1 MRRILLLVSFFSGIA
16 TTTSQE
22 LNCTVVIDATQT
34 GQSNNQIY
42 RTLENQLTEFVNN
55 RSWTNIEYKNQE
67 RIDCSITLIISNVE
81 GNSFTG
87 SMQIGSSRPAYNST
101 YDSPVYNY
109 NDKQVSFTYKEFD
122 PLNFNINAFE
132 SNLVSVI
139 AYHVY
144 TIIGLDAA
152 TYELQ
157 SGERFY
163 AIAKQIINTAASSNF
178 PGWKPTDGNQSRYQ
192 YNNAI
197 LSNVYE
203 EFQTALYEYHRMG
216 LDLMENDQTKA
227 KSVIVGSIKTLKGI
241 NDRRPNSYLLRTFFD
256 AKSDEIQSIFSGG
269 PKVDVAG
276 LIENLNRMSPT
287 RRSNWAEIKL

>member
-1 MRRILLLVSFFSGIA
+1 
-16 TTTSQE
+16 
-22 LNCTVVIDATQT
+22 VVIDATQT

-87 SMQIGSSRPAYNST
+87 SMQIGSSRPIYNST

-122 PLNFNINAFE
+122 PLNFNINTFD
-132 SNLVSVI
+132 SNLVSVV

-144 TIIGLDAA
+144 TMIGLDAA

-157 SGERFY
+157 SGERFFCDCEANY
-163 AIAKQIINTAASSNF
+163 KHSLF
-178 PGWKPTDGNQSRYQ
+178 K
-192 YNNAI
+192 
-197 LSNVYE
+197 
-203 EFQTALYEYHRMG
+203 
-216 LDLMENDQTKA
+216 
-227 KSVIVGSIKTLKGI
+227 
-241 NDRRPNSYLLRTFFD
+241 
-256 AKSDEIQSIFSGG
+256 
-269 PKVDVAG
+269 
-276 LIENLNRMSPT
+276 
-287 RRSNWAEIKL
+287 